1 MLTTGSNVNKAR
13 EQRYAIALILL
24 LLVVAVLVVRFWYLQ
39 IQRGDYY
46 RKLAE
51 NNRMRKI
58 EIPAPRGLVF
68 DRHGEI
74 LLGNQPA
81 YDLVYTPQY
90 IQDKE
95 IVLASVAALL
105 EVPVASLQRQITN
118 AAGRPKFMPV
128 TLHRDLNMH
137 ELALFHTHKFFLAGI
152 DVRMSSQRSYRA
164 NMPAHLLGY
173 LGKIS
178 PDTLTQWQHKYP
190 NKHYQAGDWVG
201 KQGLELR
208 WEQYLRGERGY
219 AVVQVDAFG
228 RRSYRQRTQLH
239 HRTAVPGANLELTLD
254 AQLQYVAAQ
263 AFAGKRGAV
272 IVLNPRNGAIMAM
285 LSKPQ
290 FNPRIYQQYLPPL
303 RWQALLANPFHP
315 LLDKTTGGEYSPG
328 SIYKPVV
335 ALAALAEGITTPE
348 RRITCTGAQ
357 KIGNKTFHCHH
368 RPGHGSID
376 LETAIARSCDVY
388 FYQIGL
394 EVGVDTI
401 ARYARKFMLGEKLGL
416 GLNLERT
423 GLVPTRQW
431 KQKKHQSRWTAGE
444 TANIAIGQS
453 FTLLTPLQMAN
464 LYASIANGGNIWRPY
479 LVRRVIDYYGKTLH
493 QHTPELMQRTAIKPT
508 HLKLVRQH
516 LRTAVEHPRSTG
528 HRAYTKQFSVAGKTG
543 SIQVVSLDKYQGK
556 YDVST
561 KWREHAIFIAFS
573 PVEQA
578 EIVVAVISENDTQGG
593 GGVAAA
599 PIAKKILT
607 AYWHGKEK

>member
-1 MLTTGSNVNKAR
+1 MLTTGNHINKAR
-13 EQRYAIALILL
+13 EQRYAIALVLL
-24 LLVVAVLVVRFWYLQ
+24 LLIVAALIVRLWYLQ

-51 NNRMRKI
+51 NNRMRRI
-58 EIPAPRGLVF
+58 EIPAPRGLIF
-68 DRHGEI
+68 DRHGQL
-74 LLGNQPA
+74 LLGNKPA

-90 IQDKE
+90 VQDKE
-95 IVLASVAALL
+95 AVITSVAALL
-105 EVPVASLQRQITN
+105 EVPASSLQRQIDN

-137 ELALFHTHKFFLAGI
+137 ELALFHTNKFFLAGI
-152 DVRMSSQRSYRA
+152 DVRMSSQRAYSA
-164 NMPAHLLGY
+164 DMPAHLLGY
-173 LGKIS
+173 LGKIN
-178 PDTLTQWQHKYP
+178 PDTLKSWQQKYP
-190 NKHYQAGDWVG
+190 DKHYQAGDWVG

-208 WEQYLRGERGY
+208 WEHYLRGERGY

-228 RRSYRQRTQLH
+228 RRAYRQRTQLH

-254 AQLQYVAAQ
+254 LQLQLAATQ
-263 AFAGKRGAV
+263 AFANKRGAV
-272 IVLNPRNGAIMAM
+272 IVLDPRDGAILAL

-303 RWQALLANPFHP
+303 RWQALVANPFHP

-335 ALAALAEGITTPE
+335 ALAALAEGVTTPA
-348 RRITCTGAQ
+348 RRITCSGAQ
-357 KIGNKTFHCHH
+357 QIGDKTFHCHN
-368 RPGHGSID
+368 RQGHGSID
-376 LETAIARSCDVY
+376 LATAIARSCDIY
-388 FYQIGL
+388 FYQLGL

-416 GLNLERT
+416 DLNLERT
-423 GLVPTRQW
+423 GLIPTRQW
-431 KQKKHQSRWTAGE
+431 KQTKHNSPWTAGE

-453 FTLLTPLQMAN
+453 FTLLTPLQMAS
-464 LYASIANGGNIWRPY
+464 LYASIANDGKIWRPH
-479 LVRRVIDYYGKTLH
+479 LVKRVIDYYGKTLH
-493 QHTPELMQRTAIKPT
+493 KHTPELIQRTAIKPM
-508 HLKLVRQH
+508 HLKLLRQH
-516 LRTAVEHPRSTG
+516 LRTAVEHPQSTG
-528 HRAYTKQFSVAGKTG
+528 RRAYSKQFSVAGKTG
-543 SIQVVSLDKYQGK
+543 SIQVVSLDKYQSE
-556 YDVST
+556 YDVNT
-561 KWREHAIFIAFS
+561 KWREHAIFVAFS

-607 AYWHGKEK
+607 AYWQGR